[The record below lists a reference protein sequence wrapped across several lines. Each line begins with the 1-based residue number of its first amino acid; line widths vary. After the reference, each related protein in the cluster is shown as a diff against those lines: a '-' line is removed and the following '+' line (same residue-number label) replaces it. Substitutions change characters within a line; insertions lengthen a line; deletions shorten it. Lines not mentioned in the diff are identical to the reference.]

1 MNVSFPSLSRVAAA
15 ALLSMTAFAS
25 QAQSIPLNNPS
36 FELQDFGTSWYEGNP
51 GDASFGTVGAPDG
64 LRYAWLDAG
73 ESINQSFTATMAGLY
88 TVSFMA
94 TGEGRSRIF
103 DSNDFST
110 ALGTSGDPQTLWGP
124 GWHAVSYT
132 FNAAA
137 GESLHLFFSGR
148 NAGFGIDSVTV
159 TAVPEPESL
168 AMMLAGLGAIGFMA
182 RRRNAQQG

>member
-1 MNVSFPSLSRVAAA
+1 MNLSSLSLGRVAAA
-15 ALLSMTAFAS
+15 TLLSVTAFAS
-25 QAQSIPLNNPS
+25 QAQSIPLNNAS
-36 FELQDFGTSWYEGNP
+36 FEQPDFGVSWFDSTGS
-51 GDASFGTVGAPDG
+51 ASIAPTGGYLSD
-64 LRYAWLDAG
+64 RYAVMDAG
-73 ESINQSFTATMAGLY
+73 ESIYQSFMAAVAGQY

-103 DSNDFST
+103 DSTDLGT
-110 ALGTSGDPQTLWGP
+110 PLGTSGDPQTLWGP

-132 FNAAA
+132 FNAVA

-148 NAGFGIDSVTV
+148 NGGFGVDNVTV

>member
-1 MNVSFPSLSRVAAA
+1 MNLSFLPLGRVAAA
-15 ALLSMTAFAS
+15 ALLSMTALAS

-36 FELQDFGTSWYEGNP
+36 FEDPDYGVSWF
-51 GDASFGTVGAPDG
+51 DATGSASIAPTGGYLSD
-64 LRYAWLDAG
+64 RYAVMDAG
-73 ESINQSFTATMAGLY
+73 ESIYQSFMTAVAGQY

-103 DSNDFST
+103 DSSDFST

-132 FNAAA
+132 FNAVA

-148 NAGFGIDSVTV
+148 DGGFGVDNVTV

>member
-1 MNVSFPSLSRVAAA
+1 MHMSFFSPSRIAAAA
-15 ALLSMTAFAS
+15 ALSLVAFAS

-36 FELQDFGTSWYEGNP
+36 FEQPDFGTSWFDSTGS
-51 GDASFGTVGAPDG
+51 ASIAPTGGYLSD
-64 LRYAWLDAG
+64 RYAVMDAG
-73 ESINQSFTATMAGLY
+73 ESIYQSFMATAAGQY

-103 DSNDFST
+103 DSSDFNT

-132 FNAAA
+132 FNAVA

-148 NAGFGIDSVTV
+148 NGGFGVDNVTV

-182 RRRNAQQG
+182 RRRNAQQS